1 MPPLHHTP
9 PRPRR
14 VTLADIAARLGVT
27 KVTVSR
33 ALNQPEKVSTAM
45 RERVR
50 ECARELGYM
59 PNRQAGSL
67 ASGRSRLI
75 ALLIPSLS
83 NAVFSELHRGLEAP
97 LAAAGYQLLIGHTGY
112 SMEEEERLIETWL
125 SFGVDGLVLCGSRH
139 SERVTE
145 MIARSGCAVVEC
157 MEKREAP
164 LDMAVG
170 LDQHAAGR
178 AMAEAMIES
187 GRRHIGF
194 LAARMDRRVE
204 QRLAGWRAAV
214 EAAGLS
220 QEYLMTTPAP
230 SSVKLGG
237 ELLDEML
244 TRWPTLDAVFCCND
258 DLAAGALFECQ
269 RRGLEVPARLALAG
283 FNGLEMTRGT
293 WPALASVVTPRREIG
308 ERTAA
313 LLLARLSGDHAS
325 TPRGLWEDLGFSLQ
339 RGGSLPRA

>member
-1 MPPLHHTP
+1 MPSQPHKASRLK
-9 PRPRR
+9 R

-33 ALNQPEKVSTAM
+33 ALNQPEKVSAAM
-45 RERVR
+45 RERVT

-67 ASGRSRLI
+67 ASGHSRLI

-112 SMEEEERLIETWL
+112 SMKEEERLIETWL
-125 SFGVDGLVLCGSRH
+125 SFGIDGLVLCGSRH
-139 SERVTE
+139 SPRTRE

-157 MEKREAP
+157 MEKRETP

-178 AMAEAMIES
+178 AMTEAMIAL
-187 GRRHIGF
+187 GHRHIGF
-194 LAARMDRRVE
+194 LGARMDRRVE
-204 QRLAGWRAAV
+204 QRLGGWRAAM

-220 QEYLMTTPAP
+220 QQALLTTDAP
-230 SSVKLGG
+230 SSVRMGG

-244 TRWPTLDAVFCCND
+244 TRWPETQAVFCCND
-258 DLAAGALFECQ
+258 DLAAGGLFECQ
-269 RRGLEVPARLALAG
+269 RRGLSVPDQLALAG

-293 WPALASVVTPRREIG
+293 WPPLASVVTPRREIG
-308 ERTAA
+308 ERAA
-313 LLLARLSGDHAS
+313 TLLLARLNGDLDA
-325 TPRGLWEDLGFSLQ
+325 TPHGLWEDLGFSLQ
-339 RGGSLPRA
+339 TGGSLAP

>member
-1 MPPLHHTP
+1 MPPLP
-9 PRPRR
+9 SKSPRLKR

-33 ALNQPEKVSTAM
+33 ALNQPEKVSDVM

-50 ECARELGYM
+50 ECAHELGYM

-67 ASGRSRLI
+67 ASGRSQLI

-97 LAAAGYQLLIGHTGY
+97 LAARGYQLLIGHTGY

-139 SERVTE
+139 SKRAIE

-178 AMAEAMIES
+178 AMTEAMITR
-187 GRRHIGF
+187 GHQRIG
-194 LAARMDRRVE
+194 LMAARMDQRVE
-204 QRLAGWRAAV
+204 QRLGGWQSAL
-214 EAAGLS
+214 EAAGLT
-220 QEYLMTTPAP
+220 QDYLMTTTAP
-230 SSVKLGG
+230 SSVQLGS
-237 ELLDEML
+237 ELLAEML
-244 TRWPTLDAVFCCND
+244 QRWPELDAIFCCND

-269 RRGLEVPARLALAG
+269 RRHIAVPADIALAG
-283 FNGLEMTRGT
+283 FNGLEMTRST
-293 WPALASVVTPRREIG
+293 CPPLASVVTPRRDIG
-308 ERTAA
+308 ARAAA
-313 LLLARLSGDHAS
+313 LMLARLEGDTDATPSGH
-325 TPRGLWEDLGFSLQ
+325 WEDLGFSLQ
-339 RGGSLPRA
+339 TGGSL